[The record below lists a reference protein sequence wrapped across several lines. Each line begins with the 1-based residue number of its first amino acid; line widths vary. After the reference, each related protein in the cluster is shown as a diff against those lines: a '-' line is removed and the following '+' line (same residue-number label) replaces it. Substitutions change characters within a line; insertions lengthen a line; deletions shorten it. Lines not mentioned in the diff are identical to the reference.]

1 MPSRNGEF
9 LFEKTITFEELG
21 QLAVLS
27 TRQVQ
32 RLVKARVINLAKN
45 KRGQPL
51 RGRVFLGE
59 AIPRLFEHLRDTAV
73 MDDPNE
79 RRYRAARAQ
88 KEECFAQSAQIE
100 LDYQRGKYALVSEVQ
115 EQGAALLLCCRSRLL
130 AIPSSISRSL
140 IGLTDF
146 RKIYTI
152 IETAIH
158 RALHEIADLGELGTK
173 ERRHAMEKMIREGDS
188 VRTDGEGRMQHEN
201 TTTGNE

>member
-1 MPSRNGEF
+1 MPSGNGE
-9 LFEKTITFEELG
+9 LLLQKIITFEELG

-27 TRQVQ
+27 TRQIQ
-32 RLVKARVINLAKN
+32 RLVKARVISLAKN

-59 AIPRLFEHLRDTAV
+59 AIPRLFEHLRNTAI

-88 KEECFAQSAQIE
+88 KEECFAESARME
-100 LDYQRGKYALVSEVQ
+100 LEYERGRYALVSEVQ

-130 AIPSSISRSL
+130 AIPSSISHSL
-140 IGLTDF
+140 IGKTNF
-146 RKIYTI
+146 REIYNI
-152 IETAIH
+152 IEAAIH

-173 ERRHAMEKMIREGDS
+173 ERRRAMEKMIREGDS
-188 VRTDGEGRMQHEN
+188 ARTDGEWQLQYEN
-201 TTTGNE
+201 ATTDNE